1 LNDLDKTWLREQEFL
16 EFSMPFGIPRLLG
29 FCGKDAEVRA
39 ADCNFHSAQEGFAE
53 LRAFPESAAQ
63 TATTGALGDIPLAV
77 LSHDPDRPE
86 PDLPEDLLKP
96 TNEAWQQMQDEL
108 AHLST
113 QSTHVIANNS
123 GHYIQLD
130 RPDLVIEAVHKVVDE
145 ARWPAPGATKP

>member
-1 LNDLDKTWLREQEFL
+1 
-16 EFSMPFGIPRLLG
+16 
-29 FCGKDAEVRA
+29 
-39 ADCNFHSAQEGFAE
+39 
-53 LRAFPESAAQ
+53 
-63 TATTGALGDIPLAV
+63 AV